1 MTHEVTRAKDE
12 KSERLRAGS
21 HDGTLSPGPRARV
34 GTRGPA
40 RWNGTL
46 SPGPRARVG
55 TRGPARR
62 GKSGRC
68 IFVQFYIN
76 STDRV
81 MDFE

>member
-21 HDGTLSPGPRARV
+21 HD
-34 GTRGPA
+34 
-40 RWNGTL
+40 GTL